1 MSIEENGLAIT
12 VARTHA
18 AVRKSSSTFQ
28 FTKREVTQSQVLY
41 AFWVVVTI
49 VVLCLATTRGYS
61 QATNGTINGTVSDPT
76 GDVVAGAKVKLTNS
90 GTAESRTAT
99 TNDSGFYSFE
109 NLPPG
114 QYEISVQQSGF
125 KQLTRQNIEL
135 QVDSTLRI
143 NLELSLGTATQVVTV
158 VSGSPLIQAET
169 SSLGTVIDQRETNE
183 IPLNGRNA
191 MNLVALAPS
200 VVPQGQSQQN
210 PNGTNP
216 FAWGNYQ
223 LGGGFA
229 NQSVTYLDGAP
240 VNTEYDN
247 ITSLVPTQDSLQ
259 EFKVETNNLTP
270 DYGRLAGGAIQF
282 RTKSG
287 SNHLHGTAYEYL
299 RNKVLNSNTY
309 FGNQAHL
316 PNPSFTQNQY
326 GFNLGGPVYIPHV
339 YDGHNKTF
347 FFVNFE
353 GFALRQGQT
362 YTTTVPTAADLT
374 GNLADLTTPST
385 IH

>member
-143 NLELSLGTATQVVTV
+143 NLELT
-158 VSGSPLIQAET
+158 SGPLP
-169 SSLGTVIDQRETNE
+169 R
-183 IPLNGRNA
+183 
-191 MNLVALAPS
+191 
-200 VVPQGQSQQN
+200 
-210 PNGTNP
+210 
-216 FAWGNYQ
+216 
-223 LGGGFA
+223 
-229 NQSVTYLDGAP
+229 
-240 VNTEYDN
+240 
-247 ITSLVPTQDSLQ
+247 
-259 EFKVETNNLTP
+259 
-270 DYGRLAGGAIQF
+270 
-282 RTKSG
+282 
-287 SNHLHGTAYEYL
+287 
-299 RNKVLNSNTY
+299 
-309 FGNQAHL
+309 
-316 PNPSFTQNQY
+316 
-326 GFNLGGPVYIPHV
+326 
-339 YDGHNKTF
+339 
-347 FFVNFE
+347 
-353 GFALRQGQT
+353 
-362 YTTTVPTAADLT
+362 
-374 GNLADLTTPST
+374 
-385 IH
+385 